1 MAEVNSL
8 LGAKPQDAP
17 SPPPDR
23 VDAPAPSQDESPQTA
38 TDQAPPEQAPE
49 PAAGDDL
56 QGEGGDQ
63 GADQPESDTGA
74 VELSIKGVAE
84 KLGTTPE
91 KLYEMEI
98 GPGDGET
105 VTLGALKDAYAT
117 RQAAELET
125 AEQTAA
131 NRERETVLSRDQQLL
146 GMAMQEL
153 GTRLTPQLEHRVR
166 ARADEM
172 QAQQRQLMMQVLPE
186 LSDSA
191 KLDSFRESVVTGLK
205 EYGFQAHELNFS
217 DHRMV
222 WVLRDMMRDKAE
234 LKALRANK
242 PKPEPKPLP
251 RTHRPRGKTGTG
263 GGAQAA
269 INRARDSGLES
280 DKLAAVGALLK
291 G

>member
-1 MAEVNSL
+1 MAEVNAL
-8 LGAKPQDAP
+8 LE
-17 SPPPDR
+17 
-23 VDAPAPSQDESPQTA
+23 APAPSQQASQPPSPPDA
-38 TDQAPPEQAPE
+38 AAPSPDDGPPEQAPE
-49 PAAGDDL
+49 PASGEELQGIGDD
-56 QGEGGDQ
+56 QV
-63 GADQPESDTGA
+63 ADQPESDTGA

-98 GPGDGET
+98 TAGDGET
-105 VTLGALKDAYAT
+105 VTLGALKDAWQG
-117 RQAAELET
+117 RQAAERET

-186 LSDSA
+186 LADSA
-191 KLDSFRESVVTGLK
+191 KLDSFRESVVTGLS

-242 PKPEPKPLP
+242 PKPEPKALP
-251 RTHRPRGKTGTG
+251 KTHRPRGKTGAG
-263 GGAQAA
+263 SGAQAA